1 MGMGGMICRC
11 LSGLVCL
18 PVLYGCMTDGPAME
32 EKFVQNSDI
41 HLSVKGDVVM
51 SYDPLSCQILYS
63 PSECCFSVCSDSM
76 SDYFILRCSR
86 LPEKEGDTVNCD
98 VEWTTYSDVKEK
110 KNISFTVAR
119 MDLSASTVWLWSRQS
134 RIGAVV
140 KML

>member
-11 LSGLVCL
+11 LSGLAFL
-18 PVLYGCMTDGPAME
+18 SAMHGCMTDGPAMQ

-51 SYDPLSCQILYS
+51 SYDPLSCQMVYS
-63 PSECCFSVCSDSM
+63 PSDCCFSVCSDSM

-86 LPEKEGDTVNCD
+86 LPENEGDTVECD

-110 KNISFTVAR
+110 KNVSFTVAKK
-119 MDLSASTVWLWSRQS
+119 DPSASAVWLWSSQS

-140 KML
+140 KIL